1 MENAALGFYGS
12 FFSGKRIVVTGGVGS
27 VGAELVAQLL
37 AFDVNLVRVIDNN
50 ESALFDMEQ
59 HYRAEKRVE
68 FFHCDICDERE
79 MMRTFAEM
87 DLCFHAA
94 ALKHVPSCERSP
106 FSAVNVNILGCEVVG
121 RAALANN
128 LQKVLFTSS
137 DKAVIPTNV
146 MGTSKLMGERLFTA
160 MNFLQA
166 RGSHTVFASTR
177 FGNVL
182 GSRGSVVP
190 LFCRQIAEGGPVT
203 VTDARMTRFVMT
215 LQEAA
220 LLVIESM
227 AHAIGGEVFITKMP
241 VLRIQDLAAALIDRV
256 APLHGLSPDAMKIA
270 YSGARPGEKLWEEL
284 STDEEARR
292 ILESERFLVVLPAT
306 STEMERA
313 RYVYHDLDMS
323 RSSIIYHSDQEP
335 KMDRAMITAFI
346 ERPGVL
352 PEALRT
358 VARPTRPSLRS
369 AG

>member
-1 MENAALGFYGS
+1 MEDEVLAFYKT

-27 VGAELVAQLL
+27 VGAELVSQLL
-37 AFDVNLVRVIDNN
+37 AFDVELLRVIDNN

-59 HYRAEKRVE
+59 QYRTEKRVE

-121 RAALANN
+121 RVALANN

-137 DKAVIPTNV
+137 DKAVNPTNV

-166 RGSHTVFASTR
+166 RGSSTMFSCTR

-215 LQEAA
+215 LEEAA
-220 LLVIESM
+220 RLVIESM
-227 AHAIGGEVFITKMP
+227 AYAIGGEVFITKMP
-241 VLRIQDLAAALIDRV
+241 VLRIRDLAAALIDRV
-256 APLHGLSPDAMKIA
+256 APLHDIDPAAVEIA

-292 ILESERFLVVLPAT
+292 ILEGERFLVVLPAT
-306 STEMERA
+306 SNDAQRA
-313 RYVYHDLDMS
+313 RYVYRDLKMDP
-323 RSSIIYHSDQEP
+323 SSIIYHSDQEP
-335 KMDRAMITAFI
+335 KMDQAAITAFI

-352 PEALRT
+352 SEALRAA
-358 VARPTRPSLRS
+358 ARPAPAL
-369 AG
+369 